1 MFGAE
6 CRVKWRLLTCAR
18 AFTPRIVT
26 DEDTTCLTMQVT
38 MQQLILDLLPDQTPA
53 LSHFLPGDNVELLA
67 ALENWLKQPVQA
79 YPGNLFV
86 IWGPTGCG
94 KSFLSQCMVSA
105 GFSPLPLSEMLLTA
119 PAQGWTLEDAQ
130 KLDAHG
136 QQDLFRHLVRLAHAG
151 ERLLVT
157 MDLPPDAQT
166 GLREDVRTRLGAGHI
181 YRLEP
186 LNEPD
191 QRQLLAQRAEHRGW
205 ALTPDV
211 LDYLYQRAPRD
222 LSSLAGL
229 IRRLDELSLEQKRRI
244 TLPLLREALTESAVT
259 TD

>member
-1 MFGAE
+1 MAA
-6 CRVKWRLLTCAR
+6 LTSADVLI
-18 AFTPRIVT
+18 PRIVT

-38 MQQLILDLLPDQTPA
+38 MQQLILDLLPDQIPS
-53 LSHFLPGDNVELLA
+53 LRHFSPGENVELLA
-67 ALENWLKQPVQA
+67 ALSHWLNQPVPA

-94 KSFLSQCMVSA
+94 KSFLSQCMVST
-105 GFSPLPLSEMLLTA
+105 GFSPLPLAEMVPLPPTA
-119 PAQGWTLEDAQ
+119 GWVLEDAQ
-130 KLDAHG
+130 KLGDTA

-166 GLREDVRTRLGAGHI
+166 RLREDVRTRLGAGHI
-181 YRLEP
+181 YRLAPLDEP
-186 LNEPD
+186 A
-191 QRQLLAQRAEHRGW
+191 QRLLLAQRAAHRGW
-205 ALTPDV
+205 ELTPEV

-222 LSSLAGL
+222 LSSLSGL

-244 TLPLLREALTESAVT
+244 TLPLLRAALAESLAT
-259 TD
+259 LATPEHTD

>member
-1 MFGAE
+1 
-6 CRVKWRLLTCAR
+6 
-18 AFTPRIVT
+18 
-26 DEDTTCLTMQVT
+26 MQVT
-38 MQQLILDLLPDQTPA
+38 MQQLILDLLPDQTPS
-53 LSHFLPGDNVELLA
+53 LRHFLPGDNVELLA
-67 ALENWLKQPVQA
+67 ALENWLNQPVQA

-105 GFSPLPLSEMLLTA
+105 GFSPLPLAEMLLPA
-119 PAQGWTLEDAQ
+119 PAQGWVLEDAQ
-130 KLDAHG
+130 KLDATG
-136 QQDLFRHLVRLAHAG
+136 QQDLFRHLVRLAQAN

-157 MDLPPDAQT
+157 LDLPPDAQT

-244 TLPLLREALTESAVT
+244 TLPLLREALAESAVT

>member
-1 MFGAE
+1 
-6 CRVKWRLLTCAR
+6 
-18 AFTPRIVT
+18 
-26 DEDTTCLTMQVT
+26 
-38 MQQLILDLLPDQTPA
+38 MQQLILDLLPDQTPS

-67 ALENWLKQPVQA
+67 ALENWLNQPVQA

-94 KSFLSQCMVSA
+94 KSFLSQCTR
-105 GFSPLPLSEMLLTA
+105 FSPLPLADTLLTS
-119 PAQGWTLEDAQ
+119 PTQGWVVEDAQ
-130 KLDAHG
+130 KLDANG

-157 MDLPPDAQT
+157 MDLPPDAQSH
-166 GLREDVRTRLGAGHI
+166 LREDVRTRLGAGHI

-186 LNEPD
+186 LNEAA

-205 ALTPDV
+205 ALTPEV

-229 IRRLDELSLEQKRRI
+229 IRRLDELSLEQKRPI
-244 TLPLLREALTESAVT
+244 TLPLLRAALAESFVTPAVT

>member
-1 MFGAE
+1 
-6 CRVKWRLLTCAR
+6 
-18 AFTPRIVT
+18 
-26 DEDTTCLTMQVT
+26 
-38 MQQLILDLLPDQTPA
+38 MQQLILDLLPDQTPS

-67 ALENWLKQPVQA
+67 ALKTWLNQPVQS

-94 KSFLSQCMVSA
+94 KSFLSQCMAST
-105 GFSPLPLSEMLLTA
+105 GFSPLPRADMA
-119 PAQGWTLEDAQ
+119 PLPPTGGWILEDAQ
-130 KLDAHG
+130 KLG
-136 QQDLFRHLVRLAHAG
+136 ETEQQDLFRHLVHLAHAG

-186 LNEPD
+186 LNEAA
-191 QRQLLAQRAEHRGW
+191 QRQLLAKRAEHRGW
-205 ALTPDV
+205 ALTPEV

-229 IRRLDELSLEQKRRI
+229 IRRLDELSLEQKRPI
-244 TLPLLREALTESAVT
+244 TLPLLRAALAESFVTPAVT

>member
-1 MFGAE
+1 
-6 CRVKWRLLTCAR
+6 
-18 AFTPRIVT
+18 
-26 DEDTTCLTMQVT
+26 
-38 MQQLILDLLPDQTPA
+38 MQQLILDLLPDQTPS
-53 LSHFLPGDNVELLA
+53 LNHFLPGGNVELLA
-67 ALENWLKQPVQA
+67 ALENWLNQPLQA

-105 GFSPLPLSEMLLTA
+105 GFSPLPLAEMLLPA
-119 PAQGWTLEDAQ
+119 PTQGWVLEDAQ
-130 KLDAHG
+130 KLDASG
-136 QQDLFRHLVRLAHAG
+136 QQDLFRHLVRLAQAK

-157 MDLPPDAQT
+157 LDLPPDAQT

-244 TLPLLREALTESAVT
+244 TLPLLREALAESAVT

>member
-1 MFGAE
+1 
-6 CRVKWRLLTCAR
+6 
-18 AFTPRIVT
+18 
-26 DEDTTCLTMQVT
+26 
-38 MQQLILDLLPDQTPA
+38 MQQLILDLLPDQTPS

-67 ALENWLKQPVQA
+67 ALENWLTQPVQA

-94 KSFLSQCMVSA
+94 KSFLSQCT
-105 GFSPLPLSEMLLTA
+105 GFSPLPLADTLLA
-119 PAQGWTLEDAQ
+119 PPAQGWILEDAQ
-130 KLDAHG
+130 KLDTNS

-157 MDLPPDAQT
+157 MDLPPDAQQH
-166 GLREDVRTRLGAGHI
+166 LREDVRTRLGAGHI

-186 LNEPD
+186 LNEPA

-205 ALTPDV
+205 KLTPDV

-244 TLPLLREALTESAVT
+244 TLPLLREALAESFVTPAIT

>member
-1 MFGAE
+1 
-6 CRVKWRLLTCAR
+6 
-18 AFTPRIVT
+18 
-26 DEDTTCLTMQVT
+26 

-53 LSHFLPGDNVELLA
+53 LQHFLPGENVELLS
-67 ALENWLKQPVQA
+67 ALENWLNQPVQA
-79 YPGNLFV
+79 YPSNVFV

-94 KSFLSQCMVSA
+94 KSFLSQCMLSA
-105 GFSPLPLSEMLLTA
+105 GFSPLPLTDMLLSA
-119 PAQGWTLEDAQ
+119 PTLGWVLEDAH
-130 KLDAHG
+130 KLDSNG
-136 QQDLFRHLVRLAHAG
+136 QQDLFRHLVRLAQTN

-157 MDLPPDAQT
+157 MDLPPDAQKT
-166 GLREDVRTRLGAGHI
+166 LREDVRTRLGAGHI

-186 LNEPD
+186 LSEPD

-229 IRRLDELSLEQKRRI
+229 IRRLDDLSLEQKRRI
-244 TLPLLREALTESAVT
+244 TLPLLRTALAESTVT
-259 TD
+259 AD

>member
-1 MFGAE
+1 
-6 CRVKWRLLTCAR
+6 
-18 AFTPRIVT
+18 
-26 DEDTTCLTMQVT
+26 
-38 MQQLILDLLPDQTPA
+38 MQQLILDLLPDQTPS
-53 LSHFLPGDNVELLA
+53 LRHFLPGENVELLA
-67 ALENWLKQPVQA
+67 ALENWLHQPA
-79 YPGNLFV
+79 PTYPGNLFV
-86 IWGPTGCG
+86 IWGPTGSG
-94 KSFLSQCMVSA
+94 KSFLSQCLVSA
-105 GFSPLPLSEMLLTA
+105 GFNPLPLPEMRLPP
-119 PAQGWTLEDAQ
+119 PAQGWVLEDAQ
-130 KLDAHG
+130 KLDEAG

-186 LNEPD
+186 LDEPA
-191 QRQLLAQRAEHRGW
+191 QRRLLAKRAEQRGW
-205 ALTPDV
+205 ALTPEV

-244 TLPLLREALTESAVT
+244 TLPLLRAALAESTDSAVT